1 MEKSV
6 SSGIRDLHRWE
17 VGSAGTLVEKS
28 IRKQIFYENV
38 FVLVNVFVTIFAGI
52 AFAIPDET
60 DKDFFLV
67 LVVFER
73 FFPIFEGVLTV
84 LYRLSYLILTTII
97 IAPFHMIVY
106 YYGHT
111 RVQFTLF
118 VKYLENLNDNVDPLK
133 AVYDE
138 EYQKEVTR
146 RLKFCIDRHIH
157 LYW

>member
-84 LYRLSYLILTTII
+84 LYLLSYLILTTII
-97 IAPFHMIVY
+97 IAPFHMIV
-106 YYGHT
+106 
-111 RVQFTLF
+111 
-118 VKYLENLNDNVDPLK
+118 
-133 AVYDE
+133 
-138 EYQKEVTR
+138 
-146 RLKFCIDRHIH
+146 
-157 LYW
+157 